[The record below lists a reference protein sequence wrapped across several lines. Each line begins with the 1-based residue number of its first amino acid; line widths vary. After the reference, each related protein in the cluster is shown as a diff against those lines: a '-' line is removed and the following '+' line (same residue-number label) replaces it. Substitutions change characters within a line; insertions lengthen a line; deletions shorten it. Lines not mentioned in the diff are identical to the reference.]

1 MTLPAEEALYL
12 GAPLAHVAA
21 YRERGRLARIDAR
34 NREAAR
40 AAMRRPAFNVAEAGM
55 RALHDAPLASLDRSY
70 ARLMASF
77 PKAGETM

>member
-1 MTLPAEEALYL
+1 MSLRQQARLIEATV
-12 GAPLAHVAA
+12 PK
-21 YRERGRLARIDAR
+21 
-34 NREAAR
+34 
-40 AAMRRPAFNVAEAGM
+40 AFADRFAEAGM